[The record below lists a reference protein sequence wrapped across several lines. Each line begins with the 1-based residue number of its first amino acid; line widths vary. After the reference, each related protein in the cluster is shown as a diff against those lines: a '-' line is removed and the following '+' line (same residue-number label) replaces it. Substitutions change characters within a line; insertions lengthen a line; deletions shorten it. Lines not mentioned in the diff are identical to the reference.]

1 MFYQT
6 KICQLVGLPKP
17 SPKEVLHLGE
27 ISWESP
33 MNFRYQPE
41 KNIQLK
47 PNITG
52 WWLTY
57 PSEKYESVGKY
68 IYSQYDGKVIKFH
81 GSSHHQPDQLLLG
94 YEFSRPPNRRPFGP
108 WRGWLLLVFLPQ
120 QRLESFDLIL
130 QLLHLGQFPLRGR
143 QFHLQQLQLFLQ
155 FPGRGPGGVKE
166 HGDLENPM

>member
-1 MFYQT
+1 MFIQPKYVSWYLTLVKFLGSPLWISGTREKSSTQT
-6 KICQLVGLPKP
+6 
-17 SPKEVLHLGE
+17 
-27 ISWESP
+27 
-33 MNFRYQPE
+33 PE
-41 KNIQLK
+41 
-47 PNITG
+47 ITG

-57 PSEKYESVGKY
+57 PSWKTWVSWEIY

-81 GSSHHQPDQLLLG
+81 GSNHHQPDQLLLG

-166 HGDLENPM
+166 HGDLENPTWSI